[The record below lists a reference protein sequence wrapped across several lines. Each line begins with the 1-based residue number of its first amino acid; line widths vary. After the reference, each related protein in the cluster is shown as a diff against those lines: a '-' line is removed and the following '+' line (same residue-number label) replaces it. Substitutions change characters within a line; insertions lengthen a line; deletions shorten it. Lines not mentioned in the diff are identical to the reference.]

1 MEESLEKAF
10 IIMNKGLLITALLA
24 FLLNAGCKSDDIF
37 TGDCFVPEI
46 NVNYT
51 INMDLPEYFNLRNL
65 GEYLELDGGNKGV
78 YLIHDFD
85 DNYVAIERTCT
96 YQSDNSCARVVLD
109 DQSLQLRC
117 GSFDSEDDFMPCC
130 ASSYSFNGS
139 LLGGPSRCRLKTYRL
154 TKQGNTL
161 YIAN

>member
-1 MEESLEKAF
+1 MVESLVKAF
-10 IIMNKGLLITALLA
+10 ILMNKIVLILSLVA
-24 FLLNAGCKSDDIF
+24 FLFNAGCKPDDIF
-37 TGDCFVPEI
+37 TGDCFVPER

-65 GEYLELDGGNKGV
+65 GEYLDLAGGNRGV
-78 YLIHDFD
+78 YVIHDFD

-96 YQSDNSCARVVLD
+96 YRSDDSCAQVVLD
-109 DQSLQLRC
+109 PESLQLRC
-117 GSFDSEDDFMPCC
+117 GSFDDKDDFVPCC
-130 ASSYSFNGS
+130 GSAYSFNGS

-154 TKQGNTL
+154 SRQGNTL